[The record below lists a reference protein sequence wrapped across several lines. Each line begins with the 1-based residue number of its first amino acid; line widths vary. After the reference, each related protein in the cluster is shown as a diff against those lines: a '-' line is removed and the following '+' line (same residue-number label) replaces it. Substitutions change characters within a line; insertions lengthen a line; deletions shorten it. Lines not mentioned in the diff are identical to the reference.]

1 MDVFNRL
8 IAQVRAY
15 WEGLSAGRR
24 VGVVA
29 GVLGLLLVLG
39 AAAYLSPGARYVP
52 LGSGP
57 LPPEDVSAMRARLSG
72 DNIPFKLSPGGTG
85 IEVPEERYA
94 EARVSLAGAGIP
106 ARGGKGMELFDET
119 SLMTT
124 PFVQSVN
131 YQRALQAELARSIM
145 QMEAVQSARVMI
157 AKPEPSPFVRD
168 QKNPTASVVIK
179 LKPQATVSPATASA
193 IVSLVAHS
201 VEGLRPEN
209 VTVMETGGRLL
220 SDPNAGAR
228 SGLPTAELDYLKHLE
243 SYLSTKAEEM
253 LTRTLGAGRAVIR
266 VNADVNFQKIKE
278 RVKTYSPEGKVAYA
292 ELNTNSNS
300 SGSRSGG
307 IAGATSN
314 ITRAG
319 GTTASAA
326 GGGGTAKEET
336 IRTDYLVSE
345 TLRDIEEGT
354 GAVTRLSVAAIVDLT
369 PQAEGQPVIS
379 QADVEEIIKQA
390 VGFRTGR
397 DNVTI
402 ARAPL
407 SGPEASAPDDT
418 LVKLQKFQ
426 TYVSLA
432 RNLLLAVAT
441 VLVFLVVGLLVLR
454 RGTRAAEA
462 AAPRSETAAVTPGA
476 PGTPGTPDAAAA
488 EPAPPPTPE
497 ERRARDLLRFQ
508 NAARAESAKVARVFN
523 ILIGEE
529 SL

>member
-8 IAQVRAY
+8 IAQVRGF

-24 VGVVA
+24 VGAVV
-29 GVLGLLLVLG
+29 GVLALLLVLG
-39 AAAYLSPGARYVP
+39 AVAYLSPGARYVP
-52 LGSGP
+52 IGSGP

-72 DNIPFKLSPGGTG
+72 DNIPFRLAPGGTG

-106 ARGGKGMELFDET
+106 ARGGKGFELFDET

-179 LKPQATVSPATASA
+179 LKPQATLSPATAGA

-228 SGLPTAELDYLKHLE
+228 NGLPTAELDYLKHLE
-243 SYLSTKAEEM
+243 THLSTKAEEM
-253 LTRTLGAGRAVIR
+253 LTRTLGAGRAVVR
-266 VNADVNFQKIKE
+266 VSADVNFQKIKE
-278 RVKTYSPEGKVAYA
+278 RVKTYSPEKVAYA
-292 ELNTNSNS
+292 ELNTNSTS
-300 SGSRSGG
+300 TGGRSGG

-314 ITRAG
+314 IARAG
-319 GTTASAA
+319 GTTTSAS
-326 GGGGTAKEET
+326 GSSGTAKEET

-369 PQAEGQPVIS
+369 PQTEGQPVIS
-379 QADVEEIIKQA
+379 PADVEEIIKQA

-462 AAPRSETAAVTPGA
+462 AAPRSETAAAAPGA
-476 PGTPGTPDAAAA
+476 PGTPGAADAAAA